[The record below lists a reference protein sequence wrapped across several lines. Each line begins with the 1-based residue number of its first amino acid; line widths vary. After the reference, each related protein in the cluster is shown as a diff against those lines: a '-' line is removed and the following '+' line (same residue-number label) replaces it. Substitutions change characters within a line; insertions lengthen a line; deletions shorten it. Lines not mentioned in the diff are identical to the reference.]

1 MSRYTN
7 RIFSALISCMVI
19 AALSSCSTPKHNVI
33 VMSDLE
39 TSNAGTLGMSIPE
52 LTIVPDDE
60 LMINVTADVPQA
72 AAIYNLPLNVNVPRS
87 DLKTGVSMERIHTY
101 RVDKQGNINFPVLGK
116 LHVAGM
122 TTTALADE
130 LVKRISADVENPVV
144 VVDLLNFKV
153 KVTGDVKTPGVIE
166 SDKQHISVLDALAAA
181 GFPCE
186 IISSGST
193 PTFEIAV
200 KDKTLNVSHPGNYT
214 FFDNIQISL
223 GTCGED
229 ACSLRVLATVVSHPS
244 EGFYLFDAGSKCLG
258 LDQGAHGNSAIKG
271 FGYVVGHPELTIVGL
286 SEEVAKVKADGT
298 CDLQVGD
305 QVEIIPNHSCSTANN
320 TGWDTCMRGDEIV
333 DFIAVDA
340 RENSKKKGTL

>member
-1 MSRYTN
+1 MSGYTN

-181 GFPCE
+181 GDINLQGRRDNVL
-186 IISSGST
+186 IIRENNGETTYHRIDLTNSKTWT
-193 PTFEIAV
+193 PE
-200 KDKTLNVSHPGNYT
+200 Y
-214 FFDNIQISL
+214 
-223 GTCGED
+223 
-229 ACSLRVLATVVSHPS
+229 
-244 EGFYLFDAGSKCLG
+244 FYLKQNDVV
-258 LDQGAHGNSAIKG
+258 
-271 FGYVVGHPELTIVGL
+271 YVEPAPARIDELTYNERRSFSVSLASIIVSSASVL
-286 SEEVAKVKADGT
+286 TSLV
-298 CDLQVGD
+298 
-305 QVEIIPNHSCSTANN
+305 
-320 TGWDTCMRGDEIV
+320 
-333 DFIAVDA
+333 IALT
-340 RENSKKKGTL
+340 K